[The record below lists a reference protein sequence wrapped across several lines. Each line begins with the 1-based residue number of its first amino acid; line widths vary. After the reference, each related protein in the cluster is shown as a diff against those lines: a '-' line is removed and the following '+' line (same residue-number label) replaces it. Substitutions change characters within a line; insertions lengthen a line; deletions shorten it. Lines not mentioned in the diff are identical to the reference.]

1 MDSVYNSL
9 NDIKYT
15 VDYRSCE
22 INIRYYIIN
31 IIYNIIAFVMSV
43 INVVIILVLLALWIF
58 KITNVIYL
66 LIAIA
71 VMLLEI
77 GISKYCRNFII
88 KTHKHL
94 LEYMIFDTMSKYKNP
109 NKLSKEKLYE
119 ITINEIAP
127 IAGVRFV
134 NNKE

>member
-31 IIYNIIAFVMSV
+31 MIYNIIAFVMSV

-88 KTHKHL
+88 KTHEYL
-94 LEYMIFDTMSKYKNP
+94 LEHMIFDTMSKYKNP

-127 IAGVRFV
+127 IAGLKFI